1 MRAALLRRLA
11 RLTVARRAVPS
22 YCVWIDHTHWDQG
35 QEHLDAETAVAI
47 EENRIRTGW
56 EGAVMVAPIPCRDE
70 AEWIARYCGHL
81 AQ

>member
-35 QEHLDAETAVAI
+35 QEHLDAATAALVAGSW
-47 EENRIRTGW
+47 EELRQ
-56 EGAVMVAPIPCRDE
+56 E
-70 AEWIARYCGHL
+70 AGL
-81 AQ
+81 K